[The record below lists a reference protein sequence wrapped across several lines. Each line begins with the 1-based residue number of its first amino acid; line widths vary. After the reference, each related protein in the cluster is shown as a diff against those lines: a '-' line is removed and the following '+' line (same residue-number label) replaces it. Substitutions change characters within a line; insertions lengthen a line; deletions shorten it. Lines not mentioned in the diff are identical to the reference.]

1 MEYIEYYKCK
11 AKILDEKSFCE
22 VLDLV
27 NLYYN
32 LKIINM
38 IIRNLLG
45 YETIWEEENGKKIKK
60 SGKQKVSLELYGIK
74 NVIKILKQE

>member
-1 MEYIEYYKCK
+1 
-11 AKILDEKSFCE
+11 
-22 VLDLV
+22 
-27 NLYYN
+27 
-32 LKIINM
+32 M